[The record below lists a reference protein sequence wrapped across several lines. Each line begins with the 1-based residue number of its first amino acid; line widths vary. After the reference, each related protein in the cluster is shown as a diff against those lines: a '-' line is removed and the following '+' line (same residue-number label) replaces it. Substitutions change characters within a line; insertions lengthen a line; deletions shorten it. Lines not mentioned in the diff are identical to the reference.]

1 MGDVF
6 APGRARRGESEACEP
21 WAALP
26 SQRDLAAGVSADE
39 RRPDRQDAWS
49 DLVSGL
55 LDARDD
61 PMTIRFDEELAA
73 AVESGEVTP
82 QAAHRLRYWQRACLR
97 AFSDHVLTVLP
108 ASFGAL
114 AEAREDAGR
123 YADQAAQMLADAAR
137 SAQAAAGAPDRSPVE
152 PATITLPAEALAA
165 RPTAAQPETAA
176 QQADLR
182 LLSDERRAST
192 EQPRRPSTLEAPTP
206 RVLVAE
212 LTVLPSALDRT
223 AHDRTS

>member
-1 MGDVF
+1 M
-6 APGRARRGESEACEP
+6 
-21 WAALP
+21 
-26 SQRDLAAGVSADE
+26 SADE
-39 RRPDRQDAWS
+39 RGPDRLDVWS

-61 PMTIRFDEELAA
+61 PATLRFDEELAA
-73 AVESGEVTP
+73 AVEAGEVTP
-82 QAAHRLRYWQRACLR
+82 HAAHRLRYWQRACLR
-97 AFSDHVLTVLP
+97 ALSDHVLTVFP
-108 ASFGAL
+108 ASLGAL

-123 YADQAAQMLADAAR
+123 YADQAARMLADAAR
-137 SAQAAAGAPDRSPVE
+137 AAQAAAGRTDPAPGE
-152 PATITLPAEALAA
+152 PAVITLPADAPAA
-165 RPTAAQPETAA
+165 RPRAAQPETAA

-192 EQPRRPSTLEAPTP
+192 EQPRRPSTLEEPAP

>member
-1 MGDVF
+1 M
-6 APGRARRGESEACEP
+6 
-21 WAALP
+21 
-26 SQRDLAAGVSADE
+26 SADE

-55 LDARDD
+55 LDARED
-61 PMTIRFDEELAA
+61 PATARFDEELAA
-73 AVESGEVTP
+73 AVQAGEVTP
-82 QAAHRLRYWQRACLR
+82 HAAHRLRYWQRACLR
-97 AFSDHVLTVLP
+97 ALSDHVLTVLP
-108 ASFGAL
+108 ASLGAL

-123 YADQAAQMLADAAR
+123 YADQAASTLADAAR
-137 SAQAAAGAPDRSPVE
+137 SAQARAGGRDPAPAA
-152 PATITLPAEALAA
+152 PASVTLPTDAPAG
-165 RPTAAQPETAA
+165 RPRAAQPETAA
-176 QQADLR
+176 EQADLR

-192 EQPRRPSTLEAPTP
+192 EQARRPSTLEAPAP

>member
-1 MGDVF
+1 M
-6 APGRARRGESEACEP
+6 
-21 WAALP
+21 
-26 SQRDLAAGVSADE
+26 SADE

-61 PMTIRFDEELAA
+61 PATTRFDAELAA
-73 AVESGEVTP
+73 AVEAGEVTP
-82 QAAHRLRYWQRACLR
+82 HAAHRLRYWQRACLR
-97 AFSDHVLTVLP
+97 ALSDHVLTVLP
-108 ASFGAL
+108 ASLGAL
-114 AEAREDAGR
+114 AEAREDAAR
-123 YADQAAQMLADAAR
+123 YADQAAQTLAEAAR
-137 SAQAAAGAPDRSPVE
+137 SARAAAGGPDPAGGE
-152 PATITLPAEALAA
+152 PGTITLPAETPRA
-165 RPTAAQPETAA
+165 RPQAAQPETAA

-192 EQPRRPSTLEAPTP
+192 EQPRRPSTLETPAP

>member
-1 MGDVF
+1 
-6 APGRARRGESEACEP
+6 
-21 WAALP
+21 
-26 SQRDLAAGVSADE
+26 VSADE

-61 PMTIRFDEELAA
+61 PATARFDEELAA
-73 AVESGEVTP
+73 AVAAGEVTP
-82 QAAHRLRYWQRACLR
+82 HAAHRLRYWQRACLR
-97 AFSDHVLTVLP
+97 ALSDHVLTVVP
-108 ASFGAL
+108 ASLGAL
-114 AEAREDAGR
+114 AEAREDADR

-137 SAQAAAGAPDRSPVE
+137 SALAAAGGPDPAPGE
-152 PATITLPAEALAA
+152 PATIRLPEGTPAA
-165 RPTAAQPETAA
+165 RPRTAQPETAA

-192 EQPRRPSTLEAPTP
+192 EQPRRPSTLEAPAP

>member
-1 MGDVF
+1 
-6 APGRARRGESEACEP
+6 
-21 WAALP
+21 
-26 SQRDLAAGVSADE
+26 VSTDE

-61 PMTIRFDEELAA
+61 PATARFDEELAA
-73 AVESGEVTP
+73 AVEAGEVTP
-82 QAAHRLRYWQRACLR
+82 HAAHRLRYWQRACLR
-97 AFSDHVLTVLP
+97 ALSDHVLTVVPTSL
-108 ASFGAL
+108 AAL
-114 AEAREDAGR
+114 AEAREDANR
-123 YADQAAQMLADAAR
+123 YADQAARTLADAAR
-137 SAQAAAGAPDRSPVE
+137 SAQAAAAAPD
-152 PATITLPAEALAA
+152 PAPRPPASITLPADAPAQ
-165 RPTAAQPETAA
+165 RPGAGQPETAA
-176 QQADLR
+176 EQADLR

-192 EQPRRPSTLEAPTP
+192 DQPRRPSTLEEPAP